1 MQKTS
6 ANSGNK
12 GQALVF
18 VILLMSIALA
28 VGTSISSRTI
38 SSIRRTTNIDS
49 AQRARAA
56 ATAGVEFYL
65 SKSGSALETAITS
78 NGGSASGCP
87 STTNS
92 IVYPSQSSE
101 PLSEKT
107 DNVDTSVQV
116 RIGRYGCLNNPSDP
130 PFTVAIAKDN
140 LLELKLGGG
149 GGSNSVDICFT
160 SASPASSLYLTLI
173 SGTSPNYSIKK
184 YGYNQAGVSSSN
196 NFQSTTSN
204 GTDSCI
210 NSSNFDLGSNPQ
222 ILRILSLY
230 NSSTVKIKTLG
241 NYNLPFQGYTISATA
256 TVGGPNGTVKTVNAT
271 KSLPYLPVPFN
282 FGVYSQSASD
292 AL

>member
-6 ANSGNK
+6 AKLTNK
-12 GQALVF
+12 GQALIF
-18 VILLMSIALA
+18 VVLLMSIALA

-49 AQRARAA
+49 AERARAA

-65 SKSGSALETAITS
+65 AKSGSELETAITS
-78 NGGSASGCP
+78 NGGSASGCSNP
-87 STTNS
+87 TNP
-92 IVYPSQSSE
+92 IAYPSLSSE
-101 PLSEKT
+101 PLSQRT
-107 DNVDTSVQV
+107 DNVDTAVQV
-116 RIGRYGCLNNPSDP
+116 KIGRYGCLNSPSDP
-130 PFTVAIAKDN
+130 AFTSSIAKDN
-140 LLELKLGGG
+140 VLELKLGGPN
-149 GGSNSVDICFT
+149 GSKSVDICFN

-196 NFQSTTSN
+196 NFQSTSSN

-210 NSSNFDLGSNPQ
+210 NSNNFDLGSNPQ

-230 NSSTVKIKTLG
+230 NSSTIKIKTLG

-256 TVGGPNGTVKTVNAT
+256 TVGGGNGTVKTVIAT